1 MKIIWKECQKSVNL
15 QRVFHG
21 IRFILR
27 LVKIACREI
36 SNFFMSAVPAG
47 MTLAHTV
54 LIFVAGLLVLLPT
67 VFHLARN
74 RACHLETDMNN
85 THQKHFIK
93 APRHTKKVVTTL
105 TFCKKHRL

>member
-1 MKIIWKECQKSVNL
+1 MLYNIFLISL
-15 QRVFHG
+15 HHVFHG

-67 VFHLARN
+67 VFILQGTGLVIWGR
-74 RACHLETDMNN
+74 T
-85 THQKHFIK
+85 
-93 APRHTKKVVTTL
+93 
-105 TFCKKHRL
+105 

>member
-36 SNFFMSAVPAG
+36 SNFLLGYTVIRDEVP
-47 MTLAHTV
+47 
-54 LIFVAGLLVLLPT
+54 
-67 VFHLARN
+67 
-74 RACHLETDMNN
+74 
-85 THQKHFIK
+85 
-93 APRHTKKVVTTL
+93 
-105 TFCKKHRL
+105 